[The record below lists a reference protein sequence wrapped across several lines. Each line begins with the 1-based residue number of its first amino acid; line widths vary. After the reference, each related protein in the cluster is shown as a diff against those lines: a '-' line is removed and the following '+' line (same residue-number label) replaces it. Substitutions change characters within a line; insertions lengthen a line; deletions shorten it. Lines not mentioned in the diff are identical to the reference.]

1 MSKIPHKTVCPS
13 GEAHVMKGTADGE
26 VHVMEGA
33 AQNLNLSF
41 KDILLM
47 HRTQIF
53 IFTIYSFF
61 QLIHFV

>member
-47 HRTQIF
+47 QSTYGTGLRYLFLQF
-53 IFTIYSFF
+53 
-61 QLIHFV
+61 IHFFN